1 VAERV
6 PPRIAQ
12 HVTAFNA
19 AVESGDW
26 TSFADRFADDAHM
39 EFVGVPAGPFD
50 GRASIAAAYR
60 VNPPD
65 DTMTVRS
72 VEPGDTSD
80 VVRFA
85 WTAGGTG
92 TMTLEWAPDG
102 LVRELVVAFD

>member
-6 PPRIAQ
+6 TD
-12 HVTAFNA
+12 HVAGFNA

-26 TSFADRFADDAHM
+26 TAFADRFAVDAQM

-50 GRASIAAAYR
+50 GRDAIAAAYR
-60 VNPPD
+60 ENPPG

-72 VEPGDTSD
+72 LDRGERSD

-85 WTAGGTG
+85 WTAGGSG
-92 TMTLEWAPDG
+92 TMTLEWTPDG
-102 LVRELVVAFD
+102 LVQRLVVAFD